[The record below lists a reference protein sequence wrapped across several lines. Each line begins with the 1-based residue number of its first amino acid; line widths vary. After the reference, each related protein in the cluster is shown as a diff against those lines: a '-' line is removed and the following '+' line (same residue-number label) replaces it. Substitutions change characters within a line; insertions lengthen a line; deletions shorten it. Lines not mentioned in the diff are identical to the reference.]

1 MAQTVKLKRS
11 NTASA
16 EPDTG
21 DLALGELA
29 MNTRDGKIYMRK
41 YIDGTDGN
49 DTIIDPVG
57 DAAVSSHNH
66 TGATADDV
74 IAMAIALG

>member
-21 DLALGELA
+21 DLALGELG
-29 MNTRDGKIYMRK
+29 MNTRDGK
-41 YIDGTDGN
+41 
-49 DTIIDPVG
+49 V
-57 DAAVSSHNH
+57 
-66 TGATADDV
+66 
-74 IAMAIALG
+74 

>member
-21 DLALGELA
+21 DLALGELG
-29 MNTRDGKIYMRK
+29 MNTRDGKVYMRK
-41 YIDGTDGN
+41 YVDGTDGN
-49 DTIIDPVG
+49 DTII
-57 DAAVSSHNH
+57 AVDQ
-66 TGATADDV
+66 TAIDEAV
-74 IAMAIALG
+74 AMAIALG

>member
-16 EPDTG
+16 APDTG
-21 DLALGELA
+21 DLALGELG
-29 MNTRDGKIYMRK
+29 MNTRDGKVYMRK
-41 YIDGTDGN
+41 YVDGTDGN
-49 DTIIDPVG
+49 DTIIDVAESG
-57 DAAVSSHNH
+57 ALDAA
-66 TGATADDV
+66 

>member
-21 DLALGELA
+21 DLALGELG
-29 MNTRDGKIYMRK
+29 MNTRDGKVYMRK
-41 YIDGTDGN
+41 YVDGTDGN
-49 DTIIDPVG
+49 DTIITVDQT
-57 DAAVSSHNH
+57 AVDE
-66 TGATADDV
+66 AV
-74 IAMAIALG
+74 AMAIALG

>member
-21 DLALGELA
+21 DLALGELG
-29 MNTRDGKIYMRK
+29 MNTRDGKVYMRK
-41 YIDGTDGN
+41 YVDDTDGN
-49 DTIIDPVG
+49 DTIITVDQS
-57 DAAVSSHNH
+57 AVDE
-66 TGATADDV
+66 AV
-74 IAMAIALG
+74 AMAIALG

>member
-21 DLALGELA
+21 DLALGELG
-29 MNTRDGKIYMRK
+29 MNTRDGKVYMRK
-41 YIDGTDGN
+41 YVDGTDGN
-49 DTIIDPVG
+49 DTIITVDQS
-57 DAAVSSHNH
+57 AVDE
-66 TGATADDV
+66 AV
-74 IAMAIALG
+74 AMAIALG

>member
-11 NTASA
+11 NVADA
-16 EPDTG
+16 EPSTS

-49 DTIIDPVG
+49 DTII
-57 DAAVSSHNH
+57 AVDQ
-66 TGATADDV
+66 TAIDEAV
-74 IAMAIALG
+74 AMAIALG

>member
-21 DLALGELA
+21 DLALGELG
-29 MNTRDGKIYMRK
+29 MNTRDGKVYMRK
-41 YIDGTDGN
+41 YVDGTDGN
-49 DTIIDPVG
+49 DTIITVDQSAI
-57 DAAVSSHNH
+57 DEAV
-66 TGATADDV
+66 
-74 IAMAIALG
+74 AMAIALG

>member
-11 NTASA
+11 NVADA
-16 EPDTG
+16 EPSTS

-57 DAAVSSHNH
+57 DASVSSHNH

>member
-21 DLALGELA
+21 DLALGELG
-29 MNTRDGKIYMRK
+29 MNTRDGKVYMRK
-41 YIDGTDGN
+41 SVDGTDGN
-49 DTIIDPVG
+49 DPIIEVAESG
-57 DAAVSSHNH
+57 ALDAA
-66 TGATADDV
+66 